1 MNRPLPPYCPWTLRV
16 SAYVDGELS
25 EPELPLVVKHL
36 NSCQT
41 CSELLASDAL
51 ITQGH
56 GLTIKSPSTTVPT
69 PTSQLPLLLRV
80 ALVVVGTVILVG
92 SGPNFIKG
100 NTSGDALHDLRHLA
114 IWQVAV
120 GLAVISAAITFRL
133 SRILAVAVGTFLSLT
148 CVAVIYDL
156 LTGHRGPWTDPVH
169 VVEVLAVLLLIAVA
183 WPRLRLA
190 IKSGRRPQV
199 RVQDSYRSNR

>member
-1 MNRPLPPYCPWTLRV
+1 
-16 SAYVDGELS
+16 VDGELGES
-25 EPELPLVVKHL
+25 ELPMVLKHL
-36 NSCQT
+36 DSCRS
-41 CSELLASDAL
+41 CGALLAADAS
-51 ITQGH
+51 IPRGA
-56 GLTIKSPSTTVPT
+56 GLTVEPPSPALPT
-69 PTSQLPLLLRV
+69 PTGQLPLLLRI

-92 SGPNFIKG
+92 SGPNFIRG

-120 GLAVISAAITFRL
+120 GLAVISAAVTFRL

-148 CVAVIYDL
+148 CIAVIYDL

-199 RVQDSYRSNR
+199 RVQDSYRSR